1 MSQSQYF
8 STRKVVINSIILG
21 LQPYCCFTI
30 DKNHITMYTETIKC
44 WEARLASRGC
54 RDKYINKEAVL
65 THQIQT
71 DNLIKQLDTLRSQL
85 YVALGSPFQ
94 LLAVGDD
101 QPEHYNI
108 GQYIIWQ
115 EDKQAELVGYQNW
128 TISLTYQIQ
137 VYKQVLDKLIPGVI
151 QLQLDIGNIILVDF
165 VKKKRIRKKNNVTY
179 INNYI
184 QLKLMLGA

>member
-1 MSQSQYF
+1 M
-8 STRKVVINSIILG
+8 
-21 LQPYCCFTI
+21 
-30 DKNHITMYTETIKC
+30 
-44 WEARLASRGC
+44 ASRGC

-65 THQIQT
+65 THQLQT

-85 YVALGSPFQ
+85 YIALGPPFQ

-101 QPEHYNI
+101 QPEHYYI

-115 EDKQAELVGYQNW
+115 EDKQAELVGYE
-128 TISLTYQIQ
+128 SLNIDLNYKIA

-151 QLQLDIGNIILVDF
+151 QLQLDLGNIILVDF

-179 INNYI
+179 INNVV
-184 QLKLMLGA
+184 QLKLGLVG

>member
-1 MSQSQYF
+1 M
-8 STRKVVINSIILG
+8 
-21 LQPYCCFTI
+21 
-30 DKNHITMYTETIKC
+30 
-44 WEARLASRGC
+44 ASRGC
-54 RDKYINKEAVL
+54 RDKYIDKEAVL
-65 THQIQT
+65 THQLQT

-101 QPEHYNI
+101 QPEHYCI

-115 EDKQAELVGYQNW
+115 EDKQAELVGYESLNIDLNYK
-128 TISLTYQIQ
+128 IS

-179 INNYI
+179 INNVV
-184 QLKLMLGA
+184 QLKFGLVG

>member
-1 MSQSQYF
+1 M
-8 STRKVVINSIILG
+8 
-21 LQPYCCFTI
+21 
-30 DKNHITMYTETIKC
+30 
-44 WEARLASRGC
+44 ASRGC

-65 THQIQT
+65 THQQQT

-94 LLAVGDD
+94 LLLTTDIDEQDGYAWG
-101 QPEHYNI
+101 
-108 GQYIIWQ
+108 GAYIIWQ
-115 EDKQAELVGYQNW
+115 EDKQAELVGYQNLNIDLDYKI
-128 TISLTYQIQ
+128 T

-179 INNYI
+179 INNVV
-184 QLKLMLGA
+184 QLKLGLVG